1 MAVLVFG
8 ASSQIGHFLLPRL
21 LASGEPVM
29 AVSRL
34 PRASS
39 PELTW
44 LQGALPDRV
53 PELPML
59 SAVLCCGPLPALAAW
74 LERTPLEHGL
84 RIVALSSM
92 SAEAKRDSRV
102 AAERELAQQLQ
113 AGEAALAR
121 ACDRAAH
128 AWTVLRPTLI
138 YGAGLDRSLTPL
150 AQRAARRR
158 IFPLPAGQG
167 LRQPLHADDLAQ
179 AMLAALE
186 CPAAAGRV
194 LAIGGGERLPVQ
206 AMLARVRR
214 SLPCRSLPLPLPRW
228 LLRCAGGVLPRWRG
242 PLGRLQRDQVADNA
256 EVRRLLGVR
265 PRPFQ
270 PDAAMWR
277 APPRSS

>member
-8 ASSQIGHFLLPRL
+8 GSSQIGHFLLPRL
-21 LASGEPVM
+21 LASGEPVL
-29 AVSRL
+29 AVSRAQ
-34 PRASS
+34 RASTA
-39 PELTW
+39 ELTW

-53 PELPML
+53 PDMPVL

-74 LERTPLEHGL
+74 LERTPLQHSP

-92 SAEAKRDSRV
+92 SAEAKRDSGV
-102 AAERELAQQLQ
+102 AAERELAQQIQ

-121 ACDRAAH
+121 ACDRARY

-150 AQRAARRR
+150 AQRAARMRL
-158 IFPLPAGQG
+158 FPLPAGQG
-167 LRQPLHADDLAQ
+167 LRQPVHADDLAQ

-194 LAIGGGERLPVQ
+194 LAIGGGERLSAE

-214 SLPCRSLPLPLPRW
+214 SLPCRSVPLPLPRW

-242 PLGRLQRDQVADNA
+242 PLARLQLDQVADNT
-256 EVRRLLGVR
+256 EMQHLLGVQ

-270 PDAAMWR
+270 PDTAMWR
-277 APPRSS
+277 LPS

>member
-21 LASGEPVM
+21 LASGEPVL
-29 AVSRL
+29 AISRV

-39 PELTW
+39 AELTW

-53 PELPML
+53 PDVPVL
-59 SAVLCCGPLPALAAW
+59 SAVLCCGPLPGLAAW
-74 LERTPLEHGL
+74 LERTPLQHSP

-92 SAEAKRDSRV
+92 SAEAKRASSV
-102 AAERELAQQLQ
+102 AAERELAQQLL

-121 ACDRAAH
+121 ACDRARY
-128 AWTVLRPTLI
+128 AWTVLRPTLV

-150 AQRAARRR
+150 AQRAARTR
-158 IFPLPAGQG
+158 IFLLPAGTG
-167 LRQPLHADDLAQ
+167 LRQPVHADDLAQ

-194 LAIGGGERLPVQ
+194 LSIGGGERLS
-206 AMLARVRR
+206 ARDMLARVRR
-214 SLPCRSLPLPLPRW
+214 SVPCRSVPLPLPRW

-242 PLGRLQRDQVADNA
+242 PLARLQLDQVADNT
-256 EVRRLLGVR
+256 EMQQLLGIQ

-270 PDAAMWR
+270 PDAATWGL
-277 APPRSS
+277 PS

>member
-21 LASGEPVM
+21 LASGEPVQ
-29 AVSRL
+29 ALSRR
-34 PRASS
+34 PRTSS
-39 PELTW
+39 AELTW

-53 PELPML
+53 PAVPAL
-59 SAVLCCGPLPALAAW
+59 SAVLCCGPLPDLAAW
-74 LERTPLEHGL
+74 LERTPLQHSP
-84 RIVALSSM
+84 RVVALSSM
-92 SAEAKRDSRV
+92 SVEAKRASAV

-121 ACDRAAH
+121 ACDRAHH

-150 AQRAARRR
+150 ARRAARTR
-158 IFPLPAGQG
+158 IFPLPAGRG
-167 LRQPLHADDLAQ
+167 LRQPVHADDVAQ

-186 CPAAAGRV
+186 CPDAAGRV
-194 LAIGGGERLPVQ
+194 LAIGGGERLP
-206 AMLARVRR
+206 ARDMLARVRG
-214 SLPCRSLPLPLPRW
+214 SVPCRSVPLPLPRW

-242 PLGRLQRDQVADNA
+242 PLGRLPLDQVADNT
-256 EVRRLLGVR
+256 EVQQLLGIR

-270 PDAAMWR
+270 PDAATWGL
-277 APPRSS
+277 PS